1 MTLML
6 RLRMLMGVLALI
18 ALGSFAQAQPQTQAQ
33 AQTQTQTQ
41 TQPPDP
47 GPQLRATARMATD
60 TPLTVGGTATLQV
73 DVLTSTWFTQ
83 PPELPPLNIPGA
95 MVTGPTGD
103 ATLIRDTIDGVPYSG
118 LRFAYLIS
126 PTTAGALQVPAMSI
140 RAQVG
145 QAKAPLSTQTQ
156 PLDVQASGP
165 PAGEAGSGHLLAATA
180 VQLTQQIQ
188 YSAQTPSVGD
198 HISRVITVQAQGAQA
213 MLIPPPASPDVP
225 GLKAYRS
232 EPVLTQLSD
241 SRGGFL
247 GGQRVD
253 RIDYVVER
261 AGAYALPDVELPWW
275 NLTTNKAD
283 RAVLPEQR
291 FEAKAGAAYQT
302 PFSIQ
307 QDLRDLGRQVQVRI
321 PGGWLL
327 VAAGLIV
334 VALAVWLG
342 RPSWRRITGWTRE
355 RALALRARW
364 QASEPYAARAM
375 RRELAQPH
383 GRLNA
388 LYHWLRLSRRS
399 VSIADATASLSPDLH
414 NGAAAAMRDCYGAT
428 PNPARGLQ
436 ALRQTIPRWRK
447 AFRADVAQARQE
459 DLLPLNPR
467 KIDRPSGEHR

>member
-1 MTLML
+1 MTLMR
-6 RLRMLMGVLALI
+6 RLRRLMGLLALI
-18 ALGSFAQAQPQTQAQ
+18 ALGAHAYAQG
-33 AQTQTQTQ
+33 Q

-126 PTTAGALQVPAMSI
+126 PTAAGALQVPAIAI
-140 RAQVG
+140 RVQAG
-145 QAKAPLSTQTQ
+145 QAKGPLMVQTQ

-165 PAGEAGSGHLLAATA
+165 PGGAAAGSGHLLAATA
-180 VQLTQQIQ
+180 VNLTQQIR
-188 YSAQTPSVGD
+188 YSAQPPSVGD

-241 SRGGFL
+241 SRGRFL

-275 NLTTNKAD
+275 NLTTKQAD
-283 RAVLPEQR
+283 RAVLPGER

-307 QDLRDLGRQVQVRI
+307 QDLRDLGRQAQVRI

-327 VAAGLIV
+327 VAAVLIV

-342 RPSWRRITGWTRE
+342 GPSWRRITRWTRE
-355 RALALRARW
+355 RAQALRVRW

-375 RRELAQPH
+375 RKELAQPT

-399 VSIADATASLSPDLH
+399 VSMADATASLSPELR
-414 NGAAAAMRDCYGAT
+414 NGGAAAMRDCYGAT
-428 PNPARGLQ
+428 PNPTRGLQ
-436 ALRQTIPRWRK
+436 ALRLATPRWRQ
-447 AFRADVAQARQE
+447 AFRADVAHARQE

-467 KIDRPSGEHR
+467 KIDRHSGDPR